1 MFQLALE
8 SDRKILN
15 FTWNNKCT
23 RKAKGILTKD
33 NGDGLIVSVVKTYH
47 KATGNKAVAQV

>member
-15 FTWNNKCT
+15 FTWNNKYA
-23 RKAKGILTKD
+23 RKAKDILIND
-33 NGDGLIVSVVKTYH
+33 NGDGLIVSVVKMYH
-47 KATGNKAVAQV
+47 KATGIEAVAQV